1 MMRVL
6 LCANNCF
13 MLNIDLHCHS
23 TISDGLLT
31 PTQLVE
37 RAAMRGVETLALT
50 DHDDIAG
57 LAEARQIAGAKNITF
72 INGVEISVSW
82 RGRTLH
88 IVGLG
93 IDPEYTPLV
102 AGLAAI
108 RAGRSQRAE
117 NIAAELAKIG
127 IHGSLEGAYAHVGE
141 RRLIGR
147 THFARFL
154 VEQGYAK
161 DVKSVFKKYLIKGK
175 PGYAAHEWTALS
187 DAIGWI
193 CGSGGRAV
201 IAHPG
206 RYDLGKN
213 VLKDL
218 LNEFRALGGTGIE
231 VVTSSHTPDQ
241 VKHFAQ
247 HAQNMDLLVS
257 CGSDFHGPNESYY
270 DLGQLP
276 ELPLGCT
283 PVWHD
288 WAEVHQ
294 SNTTNST
301 Y

>member
-1 MMRVL
+1 
-6 LCANNCF
+6 

-23 TISDGLLT
+23 TISDGLLS
-31 PTQLVE
+31 PAQLVE
-37 RAAMRGVETLALT
+37 RAALRGVETLALT

-57 LAEARQIAGAKNITF
+57 LAEARATAEAKSITF

-88 IVGLG
+88 IVGLD
-93 IDPEYTPLV
+93 IDPGYAPLV
-102 AGLAAI
+102 EGLTAV
-108 RAGRSQRAE
+108 RAGRAQRAE

-127 IHGSLEGAYAHVGE
+127 IHGSLEGAYAHVGV

-175 PGYAAHEWTALS
+175 PGYAPHEWATLS
-187 DAIGWI
+187 DALSWI
-193 CGSGGRAV
+193 CGSGGLAV

-213 VLKDL
+213 VLSDL
-218 LNEFRALGGTGIE
+218 LDEFCALGGSGIE
-231 VVTSSHTPDQ
+231 VITSSHTPEQ
-241 VKHFAQ
+241 VQHFAQ
-247 HAQNMDLLVS
+247 QARSRNLLAS
-257 CGSDFHGPNESYY
+257 CGSDFHGPGESYY

-276 ELPLGCT
+276 EFPHGCT
-283 PVWHD
+283 PVWQH
-288 WAEVHQ
+288 WEKTLATEPV
-294 SNTTNST
+294 
-301 Y
+301 

>member
-1 MMRVL
+1 
-6 LCANNCF
+6 

-23 TISDGLLT
+23 TISDGVLT

-37 RAAMRGVETLALT
+37 RAAIRGVTTLALT

-57 LAEARQIAGAKNITF
+57 LAEARQTAEAKNITL

-88 IVGLG
+88 IVGLD
-93 IDPEYTPLV
+93 IDPEYTPLIE
-102 AGLAAI
+102 GLATI
-108 RAGRSQRAE
+108 RTGRSHRAG
-117 NIAAELAKIG
+117 NIALELAKIG

-175 PGYAAHEWTALS
+175 PGYAPHEWAALG
-187 DAIGWI
+187 DAISWI
-193 CGSGGRAV
+193 RGSGGRAV

-213 VLKDL
+213 VLRDL
-218 LNEFRALGGTGIE
+218 LEEFCALGGSAIE
-231 VVTSSHTPDQ
+231 VVTSSHTPEQ
-241 VKHFAQ
+241 VKYFAQ
-247 HAQNMDLLVS
+247 YAKNMNLLVS
-257 CGSDFHGPNESYY
+257 CGSDFHGPQESHY

-276 ELPLGCT
+276 EFPLGCT

-288 WAEVHQ
+288 WGRQ
-294 SNTTNST
+294 WLI
-301 Y
+301 

>member
-1 MMRVL
+1 
-6 LCANNCF
+6 

-31 PTQLVE
+31 PVQLVE
-37 RAAMRGVETLALT
+37 RAALRGVKTMALT

-57 LAEARQIAGAKNITF
+57 LAEARKAAETKSITF

-82 RGRTLH
+82 RSRTLH
-88 IVGLG
+88 IVGLD
-93 IDPEYTPLV
+93 IDPDYDPLIK
-102 AGLAAI
+102 GLEAV
-108 RAGRSQRAE
+108 RVGRSLRAE

-161 DVKSVFKKYLIKGK
+161 DVKSVFKKYLVKGK
-175 PGYAAHEWTALS
+175 PGYTPHEWAALG
-187 DAIGWI
+187 DAVGWI
-193 CGSGGRAV
+193 RGSGGRAV

-206 RYDLGKN
+206 RYGLGKN
-213 VLKDL
+213 VLHDL
-218 LNEFRALGGTGIE
+218 LHEFRALGGSAIE
-231 VVTSSHTPDQ
+231 VVTASHTPDQ
-241 VKHFAQ
+241 VKEFAQ
-247 HAQNMDLLVS
+247 HAQNMDLMTS
-257 CGSDFHGPNESYY
+257 CGSDFHGPGESFF

-276 ELPLGCT
+276 EFPSGCT

-288 WAEVHQ
+288 WKSH
-294 SNTTNST
+294 T
-301 Y
+301 

>member
-1 MMRVL
+1 
-6 LCANNCF
+6 

-31 PTQLVE
+31 PVQLVE

-57 LAEARQIAGAKNITF
+57 LTEARQTADAKNITF

-88 IVGLG
+88 IVGLN
-93 IDPEYTPLV
+93 IDPEYTPLIE
-102 AGLAAI
+102 GLATI
-108 RAGRSQRAE
+108 RAGRSHRAE
-117 NIAAELAKIG
+117 NMALELAKIG

-154 VEQGYAK
+154 VEQGHAK
-161 DVKSVFKKYLIKGK
+161 DIKSVFKKYLVKGK
-175 PGYAAHEWTALS
+175 PGYTPHEWAALS
-187 DAIGWI
+187 DVVSWI
-193 CGSGGRAV
+193 RGSGGRAV

-218 LNEFRALGGTGIE
+218 LNEFCALGGAALE
-231 VVTSSHTPDQ
+231 VVTASHTPEQ
-241 VKHFAQ
+241 VKQFAQ

-257 CGSDFHGPNESYY
+257 CGSDFHGPGESYF

-276 ELPLGCT
+276 EFPPGCT

-288 WAEVHQ
+288 WKYNA
-294 SNTTNST
+294 
-301 Y
+301 

>member
-1 MMRVL
+1 
-6 LCANNCF
+6 

-31 PTQLVE
+31 PAQLVE
-37 RAAMRGVETLALT
+37 RASTRGVETLALT

-57 LAEARQIAGAKNITF
+57 LAEARETADAKNIIF
-72 INGVEISVSW
+72 VNGVEISVSW

-88 IVGLG
+88 IVGLN
-93 IDPEYTPLV
+93 IDPEYTPLIE
-102 AGLAAI
+102 GLATI
-108 RAGRSQRAE
+108 RAGRAQRAE

-161 DVKSVFKKYLIKGK
+161 DVKSVFKKYLVKGK
-175 PGYAAHEWTALS
+175 PGYAAHEWATLS
-187 DAIGWI
+187 DVVSWI
-193 CGSGGRAV
+193 RGSGGQAV

-206 RYDLGKN
+206 RYNLGKN
-213 VLKDL
+213 VLLDL
-218 LNEFRALGGTGIE
+218 LDEFCALGGSAIE
-231 VVTSSHTPDQ
+231 VVTPSHTPEQ

-247 HAQNMDLLVS
+247 HAQNRDLLVS
-257 CGSDFHGPNESYY
+257 CGSDFHGPGESYY

-276 ELPLGCT
+276 EFPSGCM
-283 PVWHD
+283 PVWHGWKSD
-288 WAEVHQ
+288 A
-294 SNTTNST
+294 
-301 Y
+301 